1 MGLRGLE
8 HIIVADQEIRVCLIE
23 PSVLV
28 VDPIHAEEYGLLN
41 MTRRA
46 QFAEEVVEVFLI
58 GLSLLVR
65 GSGCFQSKKRNSG
78 LRSIFG
84 EM

>member
-1 MGLRGLE
+1 MGLLGLE

-23 PSVLV
+23 PPVLV

-46 QFAEEVVEVFLI
+46 QFAEEIVEVFPL
-58 GLSLLVR
+58 GLLWLVR
-65 GSGCFQSKKRNSG
+65 VERVFP
-78 LRSIFG
+78 
-84 EM
+84 E

>member
-8 HIIVADQEIRVCLIE
+8 HIIVTDEKIRVRLIG
-23 PSVLV
+23 PTILV

-46 QFAEEVVEVFLI
+46 QFAEEIVEVFPI
-58 GLSLLVR
+58 GLLWLVR
-65 GSGCFQSKKRNSG
+65 VERVFPA
-78 LRSIFG
+78 
-84 EM
+84 

>member
-23 PSVLV
+23 PPVLV
-28 VDPIHAEEYGLLN
+28 VDPIHAEEYDLLN

-46 QFAEEVVEVFLI
+46 QFAEEIVEVFPI
-58 GLSLLVR
+58 GFLWLVR
-65 GSGCFQSKKRNSG
+65 VERVFP
-78 LRSIFG
+78 
-84 EM
+84 E

>member
-1 MGLRGLE
+1 MGLLGLE

-23 PSVLV
+23 PPVLV

-46 QFAEEVVEVFLI
+46 QFAEEIVEVFPI
-58 GLSLLVR
+58 GLFWLVR
-65 GSGCFQSKKRNSG
+65 VERMFP
-78 LRSIFG
+78 
-84 EM
+84 E

>member
-1 MGLRGLE
+1 MGLRVLE

-23 PSVLV
+23 PPVLV

-46 QFAEEVVEVFLI
+46 QFRQQVAERFLI
-58 GLSLLVR
+58 GLSRLIGVELVL
-65 GSGCFQSKKRNSG
+65 S
-78 LRSIFG
+78 
-84 EM
+84 E